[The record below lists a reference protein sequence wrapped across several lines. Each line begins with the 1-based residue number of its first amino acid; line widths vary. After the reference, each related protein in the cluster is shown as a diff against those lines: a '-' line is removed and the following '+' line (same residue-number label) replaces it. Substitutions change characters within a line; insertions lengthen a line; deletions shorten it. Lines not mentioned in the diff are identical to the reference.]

1 MAKRPRSSL
10 RLFLALDL
18 PAGARADIASWRD
31 PLLGDLRPVA
41 AGSLHVTL
49 VFLGWREEDDV
60 RRIAAAA
67 EEAAAGKRPASLA
80 PAGVRGVPRR
90 SPSLFALDLEDRGGH
105 CGSLQSSLDSAL
117 AEAGLHRRETRPF
130 WPHLT
135 LARVR
140 RGHPAKPLEA
150 ERLPAP
156 FAADRVVLF
165 RSILRPRGGVYEP
178 LWTGL
183 LGP

>member
-1 MAKRPRSSL
+1 MAKHRPSN

-18 PAGARADIASWRD
+18 PAGARADIAAWRD
-31 PLLGDLRPVA
+31 PLVGDLRPVA
-41 AGSLHVTL
+41 ADSLHVTL
-49 VFLGWREEDDV
+49 VFLGWRAEEDV
-60 RRIAAAA
+60 RRIAAVA
-67 EEAAAGKRPASLA
+67 EEAAAGKPVVSLA

-90 SPSLFALDLEDRGGH
+90 SPRLFALELEDRGGR
-105 CGSLQSSLDSAL
+105 CGSLQSSLASAL
-117 AEAGLHRRETRPF
+117 SQAGLHRREKRPF

-140 RGHPAKPLEA
+140 RGHYAELLEA
-150 ERLPAP
+150 ERLPGA
-156 FAADRVVLF
+156 FVADRVVLF
-165 RSILRPRGGVYEP
+165 RSILRSQGAVYEP